1 MKYRSNTITAALVAA
16 VVTTAI
22 TGALVE
28 SLNPANLV
36 RRMAGHEG
44 APVVA
49 LVRRAEG
56 TPEAGA

>member
-1 MKYRSNTITAALVAA
+1 MKYRSNSIAAALIAT

-28 SLNPANLV
+28 SLNPANLA
-36 RRMAGHEG
+36 RREASGKA

-49 LVRRAEG
+49 LVRRAGG
-56 TPEAGA
+56 TAEARA

>member
-1 MKYRSNTITAALVAA
+1 MAGGVTIAAALIAA

-36 RRMAGHEG
+36 RREAGDE
-44 APVVA
+44 ASPAVA
-49 LVRRAEG
+49 LVRRDSARLS
-56 TPEAGA
+56 

>member
-1 MKYRSNTITAALVAA
+1 MKYRSNTIAAALIAT

-36 RRMAGHEG
+36 RREAGDKA

-49 LVRRAEG
+49 LVRRDSARLS
-56 TPEAGA
+56 

>member
-1 MKYRSNTITAALVAA
+1 MKYRSNTVTAALIAA

-36 RRMAGHEG
+36 RREAGGKG

-56 TPEAGA
+56 AVEAQA

>member
-1 MKYRSNTITAALVAA
+1 MKYRSNTVAAALIAA

-36 RRMAGHEG
+36 RREAGGKG

-49 LVRRAEG
+49 LVRRDSARLS
-56 TPEAGA
+56 